1 MRPGT
6 SFAEASREYEDA
18 RQDFK
23 LDASLRNAIA
33 RDDARQRF
41 WFATETRYER

>member
-6 SFAEASREYEDA
+6 SWLQAEREYKDA

-23 LDASLRNAIA
+23 LDASLRHAIA
-33 RDDARQRF
+33 RDDAAQRF
-41 WFATETRYER
+41 FFAPEVRYER